1 MACIYVGYVWRECGG
16 GGSAG
21 DGEGRMALIFLGG
34 ARREIISQT
43 WGGATS
49 EGRQE
54 KQCTMD
60 RQLKTRSEDRRS
72 RWIRTAR
79 LCSHPT

>member
-1 MACIYVGYVWRECGG
+1 MVG

-43 WGGATS
+43 WGGQLLK
-49 EGRQE
+49 EGRKSSAQ
-54 KQCTMD
+54 
-60 RQLKTRSEDRRS
+60 
-72 RWIRTAR
+72 WIVN
-79 LCSHPT
+79 